1 MSNVVKKI
9 ELADDKEIEKLLK
22 AVLKR
27 WDILF
32 PNLEISVICLEKNT
46 DRKKQLDRIIQVLQ
60 KMKETL

>member
-1 MSNVVKKI
+1 MSNVVKEI

-32 PNLEISVICLEKNT
+32 PDLEISVICLEKT
-46 DRKKQLDRIIQVLQ
+46 RI
-60 KMKETL
+60 ERNS